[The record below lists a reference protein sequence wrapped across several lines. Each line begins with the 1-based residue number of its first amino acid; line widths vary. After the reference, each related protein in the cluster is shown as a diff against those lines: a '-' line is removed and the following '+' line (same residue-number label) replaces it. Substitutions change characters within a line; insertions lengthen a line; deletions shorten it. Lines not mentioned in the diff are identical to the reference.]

1 MVTFLAEVTQ
11 VSRLG
16 QKAKAILKGVRRS
29 DGLWVSATPKTI
41 DLPYNR
47 TWHEKQLLLL
57 QINKDGLVEEVIH
70 ASDRLFEALKEWNL
84 RLARFDSDKVELELQ
99 KKSLEYQAVKLYAR
113 EQELRKA
120 EELQRI
126 SEKSLE
132 ELKALAN
139 EKLQAANKQ
148 HEALKGAWEH
158 LNYREQQL
166 KTRG

>member
-29 DGLWVSATPKTI
+29 DGLWVSATNRTI

-57 QINKDGLVEEVIH
+57 ELNKDGSVEEVTH

-99 KKSLEYQAVKLYAR
+99 KKSLEYQAAKLYAR

-132 ELKALAN
+132 ELKTLAD

-166 KTRG
+166 KKG